1 MAVGTAREAYD
12 DLAPAY
18 DLLTADYPYDRWLG
32 ALETLARSH
41 GLRGRRVLDV
51 ACGTGKSFLPLLARG
66 WRVVGCDISG
76 EMLARAAGKAPGAR
90 LVQADMRALD
100 RLGSFDLVTCLDDA
114 LNYLLEADE
123 LVAALAGIRRN
134 LARRGIAV
142 WDLNTLAMYRAAF
155 ARDRTTDRDGVF
167 LAWRGETAP
176 SLEPGGPA
184 QATVDVFAP
193 AGEGLW
199 ERRSSVHRQ
208 RHWPVDVV
216 CRLAGQAGLRVL
228 AVHGQHPGA
237 VLEDSLDELA
247 HSKAV
252 YLACRDDRSAGEEV
266 MPVTIGSI

>member
-1 MAVGTAREAYD
+1 MQATATAREAYD

-18 DLLTADYPYDRWLG
+18 DLLTADYPYDRWLA
-32 ALETLARSH
+32 ALESLAREH
-41 GLRGRRVLDV
+41 GLAGRDVLDV

-66 WRVVGCDISG
+66 WRVVGCDISPA
-76 EMLARAAGKAPGAR
+76 MLARAAAKAPGTR
-90 LVQADMRALD
+90 LIEADMRTLP
-100 RLGSFDLVTCLDDA
+100 RLGEFDLVTCLDDA
-114 LNYLLEADE
+114 LNYLLEPDD
-123 LVAALAGIRRN
+123 LRAALSGIRRN
-134 LARRGIAV
+134 LARRGIAI

-167 LAWRGETAP
+167 LAWRGETDE

-193 AGEGLW
+193 TRHGLW

-208 RHWPVDVV
+208 RHWPPATV
-216 CRLAGQAGLRVL
+216 RGIAAEAGLEIL

-237 VLEDSLDELA
+237 VLEPDLDELA

-252 YLACRDDRSAGEEV
+252 YVAARAEGR
-266 MPVTIGSI
+266 

>member
-18 DLLTADYPYDRWLG
+18 DLLTADYPYERWLVV
-32 ALETLARSH
+32 LEGLARSH

-66 WRVVGCDISG
+66 WQVVGCDISA
-76 EMLARAAGKAPGAR
+76 EMLARAAAKAPGAR
-90 LVQADMRALD
+90 LVQADMRALE

-114 LNYLLEADE
+114 LNYLLVEDE
-123 LVAALAGIRRN
+123 LRAALAGIRRN
-134 LARRGIAV
+134 LAPSGIAV

-167 LAWRGETAP
+167 LAWRGETATG
-176 SLEPGGPA
+176 LEPGGPA

-193 AGEGLW
+193 ARDGLW

-208 RHWPVDVV
+208 RHWPVSVV
-216 CRLAGQAGLRVL
+216 RSVALRAGLRVL
-228 AVHGQHPGA
+228 AVPGQHEGA
-237 VLEDSLDELA
+237 VLEPALDELV

-252 YLACRDDRSAGEEV
+252 YLACRAERR
-266 MPVTIGSI
+266 